1 MEKNKDNYI
10 KSSKNDNKVLYRNLI
25 DVQGNKVGKIFTNN
39 KVIVIDDQELVAAL
53 DYKSNRRYTLPSPKI
68 SLIPNDSEKNDSL
81 LIPEEITLPFHN
93 KIQRVKVCFFN
104 MGGSYIELIE
114 PAEIQSPVTSFLEK
128 KGEGIH
134 HLAFE
139 VPDVIQA
146 TLELEKIGG
155 KIVSPPSIGF
165 ENRLISFV
173 YVDSL
178 PFKIIEFVSEKKS
191 N

>member
-1 MEKNKDNYI
+1 MLFR
-10 KSSKNDNKVLYRNLI
+10 S
-25 DVQGNKVGKIFTNN
+25 
-39 KVIVIDDQELVAAL
+39 
-53 DYKSNRRYTLPSPKI
+53 
-68 SLIPNDSEKNDSL
+68 
-81 LIPEEITLPFHN
+81 
-93 KIQRVKVCFFN
+93 
-104 MGGSYIELIE
+104 
-114 PAEIQSPVTSFLEK
+114 EIQSPVTSFLEK

>member
-1 MEKNKDNYI
+1 MKLHHVGIVVYKIETYNNTI
-10 KSSKNDNKVLYRNLI
+10 K
-25 DVQGNKVGKIFTNN
+25 T
-39 KVIVIDDQELVAAL
+39 
-53 DYKSNRRYTLPSPKI
+53 
-68 SLIPNDSEKNDSL
+68 L
-81 LIPEEITLPFHN
+81 LIPQEITLPFHN